1 MATDL
6 AMNTWVVT
14 YNDYMPVSNTPTA
27 VRIKVQAA
35 YYAPEGHL
43 VEFKD
48 TDHQVVFA
56 LHAGIISTIRRGDVV
71 TEPEPVA

>member
-1 MATDL
+1 MAADL

-14 YNDYMPVSNTPTA
+14 YNDYSGVSSAPTTA
-27 VRIKVQAA
+27 RIKVQAA

-56 LHAGIISTIRRGDVV
+56 LHTGIISTIRRGDVAA
-71 TEPEPVA
+71 EPEPAA

>member
-1 MATDL
+1 MAADL

-14 YNDYMPVSNTPTA
+14 YNDFTPASSMPTTA
-27 VRIKVQAA
+27 RIKVQAA

-71 TEPEPVA
+71 TEPEIAA

>member
-1 MATDL
+1 MAADL

-14 YNDYMPVSNTPTA
+14 YSDYSGVSTTPTA
-27 VRIKVQAA
+27 VRIKVRAA

-71 TEPEPVA
+71 TEPEMAA